1 MPDIVQQDPVAV
13 VQRRL
18 EGQGQGRAGAKDAP
32 RGQPS
37 KKVAASYQDVVRAKP
52 VDDRITI
59 LGIPV
64 EQITP
69 VTQAALAGLAAENN
83 HLRNVVKRHE
93 RAFDKR
99 AAGQPAEAAILEPE
113 AFLGTLGATLTQSAG
128 AGMTW
133 VVVFVHVATYEDI
146 RRSMGLL
153 AANGALTDVAHRLK
167 DLRLSTASTVPV
179 GTTLTEMTTV
189 PFVVL
194 GHAGGSNLGALTA
207 LPEDGLDTMAVIKKV
222 REHLLTGVY
231 VVGGIDM
238 ALAMSVAAVGA
249 GESPLLALGRVDHQL
264 RTS

>member
-1 MPDIVQQDPVAV
+1 MPDIVQQNPVAV

-18 EGQGQGRAGAKDAP
+18 EGQGQGGAKDAP

-37 KKVAASYQDVVRAKP
+37 KKVAASYQDVVRAKS

-69 VTQAALAGLAAENN
+69 VTQAALAGLVAENN

-128 AGMTW
+128 AGMT
-133 VVVFVHVATYEDI
+133 
-146 RRSMGLL
+146 
-153 AANGALTDVAHRLK
+153 
-167 DLRLSTASTVPV
+167 
-179 GTTLTEMTTV
+179 
-189 PFVVL
+189 
-194 GHAGGSNLGALTA
+194 
-207 LPEDGLDTMAVIKKV
+207 
-222 REHLLTGVY
+222 
-231 VVGGIDM
+231 
-238 ALAMSVAAVGA
+238 
-249 GESPLLALGRVDHQL
+249 
-264 RTS
+264 